1 MTKIVN
7 GCIRF
12 FQKETVFCIASLVAV
27 VSMFFVTPSL
37 GYLDYID
44 FHVLA
49 LLLALMLVVAGF
61 QSVGVFDKILPV
73 LIQKSGNTRRLSA
86 ILIYVCFFT
95 GMWITNDVALI
106 TFVPIAIMVLKKID
120 RFDLLIPVI
129 VLQTIAANLG
139 SMCTPIGNPQ
149 NLYLYTI
156 SGIGIGEFLQ
166 IMLPLTVASF
176 VLLALSLLWIKKES
190 VANISF
196 QGSIEIEDSKM
207 EGFKTLCYGV
217 LFVLCILTVLHI
229 VDYRITL
236 IVVVLS
242 VLLLRPVLLLKA
254 DYMLLLTFIS
264 FFVFVGNMKN
274 IPFIH
279 SFFSHWVSG
288 REIMVSILS
297 SQVIS
302 NVPAAV
308 LLSGFTDNVSGL
320 LIGTNLGGLGTL
332 IASMASLISYKFYAK
347 EKHASTGKY
356 ILWFTVVN
364 VLFLVVLSI
373 FTFIVESVW

>member
-1 MTKIVN
+1 MKKFWN
-7 GCIRF
+7 SCIRF
-12 FQKETVFCIASLVAV
+12 FKKETVFCVAAFVAV
-27 VSMFFVTPSL
+27 ISMFFVTPSAAYL
-37 GYLDYID
+37 GYID

-61 QSVGVFDKILPV
+61 QSVGLFDKILPV
-73 LIQKSGNTRRLSA
+73 LIQKSGNTRMLSA
-86 ILIYVCFFT
+86 ILIFVCFFT

-106 TFVPIAIMVLKKID
+106 TFVPIAIMVLKKIA
-120 RFDLLIPVI
+120 RPDLMIPVI
-129 VLQTIAANLG
+129 VLQTVAANLG

-176 VLLALSLLWIKKES
+176 VLLALSLLWVKKDAVE
-190 VANISF
+190 NISF

-207 EGFKTLCYGV
+207 EGFKTVCYGV

-236 IVVVLS
+236 VVVVIS
-242 VLLLRPVLLLKA
+242 VLFLRPVLLLKA
-254 DYMLLLTFIS
+254 DYMLLLTFIA

-274 IPFIH
+274 IPLIH
-279 SFFSHWVSG
+279 SFFNQCVTG
-288 REIMVSILS
+288 REILVSILS

-308 LLSGFTDNVSGL
+308 LLSGFTDDIRGL

-356 ILWFTVVN
+356 MLWFTVVN
-364 VLFLVVLSI
+364 VLFLLILSV
-373 FTFIVESVW
+373 FTFIVESVR

>member
-1 MTKIVN
+1 MTKIVS

-196 QGSIEIEDSKM
+196 QGSIEIEDSKI

-254 DYMLLLTFIS
+254 DYMLLLTFIA

-274 IPFIH
+274 IPLIH

-373 FTFIVESVW
+373 FTFIVESVR

>member
-1 MTKIVN
+1 MTKIVS

-27 VSMFFVTPSL
+27 VSMFFVAPSL

-106 TFVPIAIMVLKKID
+106 TFVPIAIMVLKKIE
-120 RFDLLIPVI
+120 RLDLLIPVI
-129 VLQTIAANLG
+129 VLQTVAANLG

-196 QGSIEIEDSKM
+196 QGSIEIEDPKM
-207 EGFKTLCYGV
+207 EGLKTLCYGV

-254 DYMLLLTFIS
+254 DYMLLLTFIA

-274 IPFIH
+274 IPLIH

-332 IASMASLISYKFYAK
+332 IASMASLISYKFYVK

-373 FTFIVESVW
+373 FTFIVESVR